1 MTNLTT
7 LWICMFQVQVQF
19 ISLHIPSITIL
30 FSEVVPEELQEFSYT
45 DPVQGETGDTQ
56 ERGEPEEAP
65 AEVAQEQDVMRDL
78 LDNVSTTATRAS
90 SIAGSLLELESR
102 TGSVTG
108 ETGRALN
115 YSFSEPGRKRMF

>member
-1 MTNLTT
+1 MRLHVPPYPKFYH
-7 LWICMFQVQVQF
+7 I
-19 ISLHIPSITIL
+19 ISD
-30 FSEVVPEELQEFSYT
+30 VVPDELQQFSYT
-45 DPVQGETGDTQ
+45 DPAQAETGDTQ

-108 ETGRALN
+108 ETGRGLN
-115 YSFSEPGRKRMF
+115 YSFSEPGKQRGFKSTI